1 MMILL
6 WVLNFRNLF
15 GTRKF
20 VRGRVACPYAMNDRA
35 YSKTDTIKMD
45 DGRIEGT
52 HSMSFIHTRWSDWDE
67 GRKSK

>member
-1 MMILL
+1 MIA
-6 WVLNFRNLF
+6 RI
-15 GTRKF
+15 
-20 VRGRVACPYAMNDRA
+20 P
-35 YSKTDTIKMD
+35 SDTIKMD